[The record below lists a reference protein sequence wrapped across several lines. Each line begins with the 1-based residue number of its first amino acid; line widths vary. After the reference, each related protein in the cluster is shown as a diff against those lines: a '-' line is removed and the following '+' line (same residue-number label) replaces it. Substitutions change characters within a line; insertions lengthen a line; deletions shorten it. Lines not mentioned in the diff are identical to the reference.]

1 MTSLPVRSGLLAGIV
16 LAAPALLL
24 EAQGPPTMFPPVRGL
39 HEMVGAANNFEV
51 EAGYRI
57 LTQGG
62 NAVDAGVASVLA
74 ASVTELN
81 RFGIGGEMPLIIKM
95 AGQPPIVISGVGV
108 APAKAT
114 VEFYAR
120 RQPEPWEDSAR
131 MPPVP
136 MQGILSAITPGVFDG
151 LILALDKYGTKSF
164 AEVAQP
170 AIEYAE
176 QGFPML
182 EEFGGMLHSYQ
193 RILALWP
200 DSLKFF
206 YPEGVPTARGDIF
219 REPTLAHT
227 FKELVAAEKKAHGK
241 RADKLRAVRD
251 LFYKGS
257 IAHRIADAS
266 QKYNGLIAYEDL
278 ANFHADA
285 EQPKMGTYRGY
296 EVYKPGFWTQGP
308 VMIEALNILEGFDLK
323 AMGHNSPQ
331 YLHTVVEAAKLAFA
345 DRDEYY
351 GDPKFSKIPE
361 EILLSK
367 DYAAER
373 RKMIDPEHAS
383 IEHRPG
389 GFGHRI
395 TIPTTTAAAGVAND
409 TTCVNVVD
417 RQGNAFNATPSGA
430 WLPSVI
436 MGDTGI
442 PLTSRLQSFVMT
454 PGHPNQLQPG
464 KRPRVTLRPTMVTKA
479 GKLELIM
486 STPGGDNQD
495 QALLQVLLNMLDFGM
510 NPQEAVEAPRFQT
523 EHFYSSFGNHEFV
536 PGKLNLEA
544 RISRSTVDALNAL
557 GHRVTV
563 TGDWSNSSAP
573 TVIQVHNDVLN
584 GGADPR
590 RARFIF
596 GR

>member
-1 MTSLPVRSGLLAGIV
+1 MNSLMVRFCFLAGIL

-24 EAQGPPTMFPPVRGL
+24 EAQGPPTMFPPVRGI

-81 RFGIGGEMPLIIKM
+81 RFGIGGEMPLIVKM
-95 AGQPPIVISGVGV
+95 AGQAPMVISGVGV

-114 VEFYAR
+114 VEFYAKR
-120 RQPEPWEDSAR
+120 APEPWEDSAR

-200 DSLKFF
+200 DSVKFF
-206 YPEGVPTARGDIF
+206 YPEGVPTNRGDIF

-278 ANFHADA
+278 ANFHADL
-285 EQPKMGTYRGY
+285 EEPKMGTYRGY
-296 EVYKPGFWTQGP
+296 EIYKPGFWTQGP

-373 RKMIDPEHAS
+373 RKLIDPQHAS

-389 GFGHRI
+389 GFGRRI
-395 TIPTTTAAAGVAND
+395 TIPTTTASAGPAND

-454 PGHPNQLQPG
+454 PGHPNQLMPG
-464 KRPRVTLRPTMVTKA
+464 KRPRVTLSPTMVTKA

-536 PGKLNLEA
+536 PGKLNLES
-544 RISRSTVDALNAL
+544 RISRSTIDALNAL

-563 TGDWSNSSAP
+563 TGEWSNSSAP